1 MIAANARGLHP
12 SFTNMAPPGLAS
24 FPRAKKSKIMLTR
37 RTWLTAVLALG
48 VTTPALTAQ
57 RVRMFELYNDN
68 NEFSPLAKE
77 LNGKRISMQGFMAPH
92 LKVDSDFFI
101 LSNTPV
107 ETCPF
112 CASEGEWIDSIV
124 FVRMRTRQE
133 MAAPGTLILVQGT
146 LEVGPATD
154 PTTGFVSKVRLA
166 DADFQKA
173 GA

>member
-1 MIAANARGLHP
+1 MI
-12 SFTNMAPPGLAS
+12 
-24 FPRAKKSKIMLTR
+24 TR
-37 RTWLTAVLALG
+37 RTCLIAAATLSLAG
-48 VTTPALTAQ
+48 PARAAAQ
-57 RVRMFELYNDN
+57 RIRMFELYD
-68 NEFSPLAKE
+68 EDDQFSPLAQQ
-77 LNGKRISMQGFMAPH
+77 LTSKRVSIQGFMAPH

-112 CASEGEWIDSIV
+112 CASEGDWIDSIV
-124 FVRMRTRQE
+124 FVRMRARQE

-154 PTTGFVSKVRLA
+154 PTTGFVSKVRLT
-166 DADFQKA
+166 DAVFQRA